1 MRPVL
6 RTSAAV
12 SLAAALAGG
21 AVVGLAGSA
30 TAATDKVAPKVV
42 SAELLNDEIVV
53 PAVGF
58 SDKAHFT
65 VRVTDNVGVKG
76 VLVGLFRRGEIVKL
90 PTGEDVIFGLHRT
103 SGTARDGV
111 WKSWIRQ
118 EATDP
123 VGSYTL
129 RVLAFDT
136 AANVSELVKVGT
148 YQARYKTKL
157 GLDVAD
163 RTVAK
168 GEAVAL
174 SGSLRRVSPTGWQGF
189 AGQKLVVQFR
199 EAGTTT
205 WTRVGRVYTGALGT
219 FTSDKFTAAKAGS
232 WRVVFAG
239 DAKTVSATSQGRKV
253 ALG

>member
-1 MRPVL
+1 MRSLL

-21 AVVGLAGSA
+21 AVVGLAGPA
-30 TAATDKVAPKVV
+30 TAATDKVAPKIV
-42 SAELLNDEIVV
+42 SASLLNDEIVV
-53 PAVGF
+53 PASGF

-65 VRVTDNVGVKG
+65 VRATDNVGVEA
-76 VLVGLFRRGEIVKL
+76 VVVGLFHRGEIVKQ
-90 PTGEDVIFGLHRT
+90 PNGQDVIFGLKRT
-103 SGTARDGV
+103 GGTARDGV

-118 EATDP
+118 EAVDA

-136 AANVSELVKVGT
+136 AQNPSDLVKVGT
-148 YQARYKTKL
+148 YQARYNTKL
-157 GLDVAD
+157 SLDVAD

-168 GEAVAL
+168 GEALAL
-174 SGSLRRVSPTGWQGF
+174 SGSLRRVSATGWQGF
-189 AGQKLVVQFR
+189 AAQKLVVQFR

-219 FTSDKFTAAKAGS
+219 FASDKFTAAKAGS

-239 DAKTVSATSQGRKV
+239 DTKTVAASSQARKV
-253 ALG
+253 TLG